1 MGLRMRIDI
10 VNLAI
15 FKFIMAIVLV
25 LLFLLCSSQALKFEA
40 DEESKSTQRRKGK
53 EKFEEIRN
61 TAEYSPCWKKALD
74 ELQSGCKSTSD
85 HELRR
90 LGLAFANCHFE
101 GSGRPTYP
109 CPKDSNIRDCTSNE
123 NMDDSSFQIYT
134 QFFTHT
140 MNMCYFLQST
150 LWQQQTEGTI
160 NKLSEVSEE
169 AVNKLEESLNYHRKL
184 DKKQSLSL
192 KNQEAILEQDNR
204 IAQSLENTKSNMDA
218 AFQDMYTKAES
229 QKVILD
235 DVLGTL
241 QSGFGNIQ
249 WVLSSILGELITLE
263 TAGFF
268 VTAVLLITFLPQFGT
283 SRLWLFVTLLLYAVF
298 ESVSRRL
305 FFFIIDSST
314 PSAMVRNGYMY
325 SVQCISDSLG
335 MLFQFYACLL
345 FTPLFIP
352 PFYLSPLS
360 PLLLS
365 LPSLPSSS
373 LSASPFPLQSSL
385 HAFLWYSR
393 WLSIIVLVFVFSWRY
408 IVFTGHE
415 RRQESL
421 LRDMNIQLNCIRQSL
436 PSSHPNDITVLY
448 NVHVHVLMYTVH
460 VYSCTCS
467 LYSLMQH
474 R

>member
-314 PSAMVRNGYMY
+314 PSAMVRIGYMY
-325 SVQCISDSLG
+325 SVLVIHSGCCFNFMLVCYLPLSLS
-335 MLFQFYACLL
+335 LL
-345 FTPLFIP
+345 PLP
-352 PFYLSPLS
+352 PPHSLS

-365 LPSLPSSS
+365 LSPSLPSLTPS
-373 LSASPFPLQSSL
+373 LSF
-385 HAFLWYSR
+385 
-393 WLSIIVLVFVFSWRY
+393 
-408 IVFTGHE
+408 
-415 RRQESL
+415 
-421 LRDMNIQLNCIRQSL
+421 SL
-436 PSSHPNDITVLY
+436 PLPSH
-448 NVHVHVLMYTVH
+448 
-460 VYSCTCS
+460 YSPPFMRSYGIVDGCP
-467 LYSLMQH
+467 
-474 R
+474 